1 MVACSAGG
9 CSTAEGDGGRRARP
23 FRVWYALHVGA
34 DRVILV
40 VEDDV
45 AIRATLTEFLSG
57 EGYLVDEAADGV
69 EGLARIEARRPH
81 LIVLDLHMPVMGG
94 RPFLERLRG
103 AEATRDIP
111 VVLMTAASLGREPLG
126 RVDAVLAK
134 PFQLDDLVAAV
145 ERLAGRA

>member
-1 MVACSAGG
+1 MCY
-9 CSTAEGDGGRRARP
+9 D
-23 FRVWYALHVGA
+23 FRVGVG
-34 DRVILV
+34 RIILI

-45 AIRATLTEFLSG
+45 AIRATLADFLSG

-69 EGLARIEARRPH
+69 EGLACVDARRPH

-103 AEATRDIP
+103 VEATRDIP
-111 VVLMTAASLGREPLG
+111 VVLMSGASTAEPPLAG
-126 RVDAVLAK
+126 VDALLPK
-134 PFQLDDLVAAV
+134 PFLLEDLVAAV